1 MTRDTPSV
9 PDAPEIPSRGR
20 GPKGGGPKAVTFG
33 IGVLVVAA
41 AAFGLYGMLRPA
53 GKDVAH
59 TGACARSLDL
69 ARTIDPLV
77 HGEVAALTV
86 ATQPADL
93 RGIAFDDG
101 QGRKTS
107 VGAFK
112 GKTILLNLWATW
124 CVPCRAEMPSLD
136 KLQSSLGS
144 DRFSVVP
151 VNVDTASLDK
161 PRSFL
166 RDIGATALPYYSDN
180 SADILQALRQ
190 NQKLIGLPT
199 SILIGADGCEIGT
212 MAGPAQWDSPDA
224 KALIQKSIGGAA

>member
-1 MTRDTPSV
+1 MTRDTSSEPAA
-9 PDAPEIPSRGR
+9 PDLPQRGR
-20 GPKGGGPKAVTFG
+20 RPGAVALG
-33 IGVLVVAA
+33 LGVLVAAA
-41 AAFGLYGMLRPA
+41 AAFGLYGMLRPT

-59 TGACARSLDL
+59 TGACARSLNVAQALDS
-69 ARTIDPLV
+69 LV
-77 HGEVAALTV
+77 HGEVAALTL
-86 ATQPADL
+86 ATQPNDL
-93 RGIAFDDG
+93 RAVAFDDD

-112 GKTILLNLWATW
+112 GKAILLNLWATW

-136 KLQSSLGS
+136 KLQASLGS
-144 DRFSVVP
+144 ERFSVVP

-224 KALIQKSIGGAA
+224 KALIQKIETDGAA